1 VWGLHVNPKV
11 TPLTALVFHKRAS
24 EPFSAA
30 GRCLRWTALLVAP
43 LAAVALACAPALAQ
57 APSSK
62 APRSLAMPTVT
73 TAPAPAAAPAQKTP
87 EPTADQR
94 AAYDKAFQ
102 ATLEKPSDPETLAR
116 YADLAVKVGDIEG
129 AISALERLLLIDAN
143 QPEVKLELGVLYYR
157 LGSKEAALTYLEG
170 ARGSPEA
177 STQVRDR
184 AEEFLK
190 AARR

>member
-1 VWGLHVNPKV
+1 M
-11 TPLTALVFHKRAS
+11 TALVSGRRAPGPALLAS
-24 EPFSAA
+24 DRRS
-30 GRCLRWTALLVAP
+30 LWTAPVI
-43 LAAVALACAPALAQ
+43 AVALACAPALAQ
-57 APSSK
+57 TPASK
-62 APRSLAMPTVT
+62 APRSLPMPATT
-73 TAPAPAAAPAQKTP
+73 TAPAAATPPQSQKPPEATPA
-87 EPTADQR
+87 ER

-116 YADLAVKVGDIEG
+116 FADLAVKVGDIEG

-143 QPEVKLELGVLYYR
+143 QPDVKLELGVLYYR

-170 ARGSPEA
+170 ARSSPEA
-177 STQVRDR
+177 SPQVRDR

>member
-1 VWGLHVNPKV
+1 M
-11 TPLTALVFHKRAS
+11 TALVS
-24 EPFSAA
+24 
-30 GRCLRWTALLVAP
+30 GRRVSGPAP
-43 LAAVALACAPALAQ
+43 LVSDRRSLWAAPVIAVVLACAPALAQ
-57 APSSK
+57 TPASK
-62 APRSLAMPTVT
+62 APRSLPMPTMPT
-73 TAPAPAAAPAQKTP
+73 TTTSAPTTTPLQKPAEAAPG
-87 EPTADQR
+87 DR

-102 ATLEKPSDPETLAR
+102 ASLEKPSDPETLAKF
-116 YADLAVKVGDIEG
+116 ADLAVKVGDIEG

-170 ARGSPEA
+170 ARTSPQA
-177 STQVRDR
+177 SPQVRDR

>member
-1 VWGLHVNPKV
+1 MI
-11 TPLTALVFHKRAS
+11 ALAI
-24 EPFSAA
+24 
-30 GRCLRWTALLVAP
+30 
-43 LAAVALACAPALAQ
+43 AVVSACAPALAQ
-57 APSSK
+57 TPASK
-62 APRSLAMPTVT
+62 APRSLPMPTT
-73 TAPAPAAAPAQKTP
+73 TAPQPQKPVEVTAA
-87 EPTADQR
+87 ER

-116 YADLAVKVGDIEG
+116 FAELAVKMGDIEG

-170 ARGSPEA
+170 ARSSSEA
-177 STQVRDR
+177 SPQVRDR